1 MPTYHIEM
9 LKGRAIE
16 QTTKRGAEITRV
28 STAVLDGS
36 PDSMDIVVTGVKRE
50 SRATG
55 GTLRTQRS

>member
-9 LKGRAIE
+9 LEGRAIE

-28 STAVLDGS
+28 STAILGGS
-36 PDSMDIVVTGVKRE
+36 PDSMDMVVTGAERE

-55 GTLRTQRS
+55 GTLRTQPS